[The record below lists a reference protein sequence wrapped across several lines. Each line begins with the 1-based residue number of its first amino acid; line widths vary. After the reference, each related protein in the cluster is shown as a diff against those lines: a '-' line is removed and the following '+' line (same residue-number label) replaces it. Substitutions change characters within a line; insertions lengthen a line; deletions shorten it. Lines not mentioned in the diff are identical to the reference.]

1 MYGTIMRAKIK
12 KDCLRQF
19 YALGKEWDAFHRKR
33 AVGYITSELL
43 WEDREAG
50 RLCMVVHFTNKEQY
64 LKNAGSPEQHQ
75 FYLRMRECFDDEPQ
89 WIDGYIDRWDSFYAH
104 PPAFVT
110 EDPEAK
116 KPA

>member
-1 MYGTIMRAKIK
+1 MSGSSYRTWLAGTCPGGTMR
-12 KDCLRQF
+12 D
-19 YALGKEWDAFHRKR
+19 
-33 AVGYITSELL
+33 
-43 WEDREAG
+43 
-50 RLCMVVHFTNKEQY
+50 
-64 LKNAGSPEQHQ
+64 
-75 FYLRMRECFDDEPQ
+75 CFDDEPQ